1 MQTSDISATNPLGR
15 EHGCFPTGPTGGFTL
30 LELIVVLVLMGSITA
45 LALPNLSNLYATLGR
60 NTERDQI
67 LDELSALGQ
76 KAWSS
81 QTNLVLYGSDEPDQD
96 GDSELAS
103 RSLFDRKS
111 DSSPQEGEANYANFE
126 QPEFDL
132 PVGWKLQ
139 LEQPLRVLANGVCL
153 GTEVTLTHDS
163 GYEYRTTL
171 VAPYCREQAHEPV

>member
-1 MQTSDISATNPLGR
+1 MQTSDISATNPLVR

-30 LELIVVLVLMGSITA
+30 LELIVVLVLMASVTA

-67 LDELSALGQ
+67 LDELSDLGQ
-76 KAWSS
+76 KAWSR

-96 GDSELAS
+96 GDSELTP
-103 RSLFDRKS
+103 RSLFDRTS
-111 DSSPQEGEANYANFE
+111 DSPPREGEANYSNFE
-126 QPEFDL
+126 EPEIEL
-132 PVGWKLQ
+132 PAGWKLQ

-153 GTEVTLTHDS
+153 GTEVTLLHDS

-171 VAPYCREQAHEPV
+171 EPPYCREQGHEQV